1 MIRSRRSSALS
12 CALVALGARRGIGRR
27 ATAGRCLAPA
37 ATAFAPN
44 VGQAAPDFTLPGAT
58 RFGLLK
64 NPVQALADYRGQTV
78 VLAFFPKAR
87 TKG

>member
-1 MIRSRRSSALS
+1 MTKFVKPGAAAVLPLALLALS
-12 CALVALGARRGIGRR
+12 
-27 ATAGRCLAPA
+27 ATAARAQQPA
-37 ATAFAPN
+37 APGGAASAPT
-44 VGQAAPDFTLPGAT
+44 VGQEAPDFTLPGST

-64 NPVQALADYRGQTV
+64 APVHLADFRGQVV

>member
-1 MIRSRRSSALS
+1 MLTSATCRSALS
-12 CALVALGARRGIGRR
+12 ALAAL
-27 ATAGRCLAPA
+27 ATATSLHAQQPAPGSA
-37 ATAFAPN
+37 ATAPA
-44 VGQAAPDFTLPGAT
+44 VGQAAPDFSLPGAT

-64 NPVQALADYRGQTV
+64 DPVKLADYRGQTV